1 MNRNFCRPA
10 SPAACPIPA
19 ARPAVP
25 VQAPGAATLL
35 PVWMNTF
42 PTAMGYVPFQKWSET
57 FDLCKGLQMGTIFPE
72 LCKPFCGKGGAPCPV
87 ASRQMTREQL
97 LNRINQVSFAVNEM
111 TLFLDSHPD
120 NEEALAYM
128 EEKSALRRES
138 LEEYARRF
146 GPLTIDTA
154 KRHLFP
160 LL

>member
-1 MNRNFCRPA
+1 M
-10 SPAACPIPA
+10 
-19 ARPAVP
+19 
-25 VQAPGAATLL
+25 
-35 PVWMNTF
+35 
-42 PTAMGYVPFQKWSET
+42 
-57 FDLCKGLQMGTIFPE
+57 
-72 LCKPFCGKGGAPCPV
+72 PV

-128 EEKSALRRES
+128 EEKSALRREA

-154 KRHLFP
+154 NDTCSRSFEWVSQPWPWEP
-160 LL
+160 LRKGGSR